1 MKHKIALFS
10 IVNIIMETT
19 RNKLTKDEKIFFF
32 KLSNYL
38 DTKLY
43 YFGSVQ
49 RADYFPNSSDIDV
62 DIFTHNEKSTI
73 MQLMNFLNVERKQF
87 KRFVWKLNNNNDKL
101 AHGYKLM
108 YKNEANNFSVEFSI
122 YNEKYKRYILYE
134 HNDKKDIPLHATVL
148 LIIIKFLYYTLQII
162 PSKWYT
168 EAKKF
173 ILSTLIFKKDDH
185 FVVID
190 PK

>member
-1 MKHKIALFS
+1 
-10 IVNIIMETT
+10 METT
-19 RNKLTKDEKIFFF
+19 RNNLTYHEKKFFH

-49 RADYFPNSSDIDV
+49 RSDYFPSSSDIDV
-62 DIFTHNEKSTI
+62 DIFTENETNTI
-73 MQLMNFLNVERKQF
+73 VKLMNFLNVEKSKF

-101 AHGYKLM
+101 AYGYKLM
-108 YKNEANNFSVEFSI
+108 YKNKENKFSVEFSI
-122 YNEKYKRYILYE
+122 YNEKYKRRILYE
-134 HNDKKDIPLHATVL
+134 HNDKKNLPLHATIL
-148 LIIIKFLYYTLQII
+148 LIIIKFLYYTLNIL
-162 PSKWYT
+162 PSKWYNET
-168 EAKKF
+168 KKF

-190 PK
+190 GK